1 MNTGQLVE
9 IGTFDGAP
17 PKFAS
22 RPQLRTFGLTGEVL
36 HIDVKNDLVEVE
48 TYLKEEGI
56 LVTHWYP
63 VQVSI
68 SSTFYMQLLSQQIP
82 KLQKDTDD
90 TGVRRGGQ
98 EPPPPLAG
106 QNSMFFDFFERK

>member
-1 MNTGQLVE
+1 MKLTTGQLVE
-9 IGTFDGAP
+9 IGTFEGAP

-56 LVTHWYP
+56 LVSHWYP
-63 VQVSI
+63 VQFLKKPSE
-68 SSTFYMQLLSQQIP
+68 T
-82 KLQKDTDD
+82 K
-90 TGVRRGGQ
+90 RRGFKL
-98 EPPPPLAG
+98 ENHVHLNLVILTLLHYILA
-106 QNSMFFDFFERK
+106 NEVIAK